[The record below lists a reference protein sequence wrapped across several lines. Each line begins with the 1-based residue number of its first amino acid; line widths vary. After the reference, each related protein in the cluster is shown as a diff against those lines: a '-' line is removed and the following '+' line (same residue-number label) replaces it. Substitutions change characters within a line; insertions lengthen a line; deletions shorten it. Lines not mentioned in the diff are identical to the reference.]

1 MRSPGALIG
10 GALMV
15 ALAVSAGAQTP
26 LPGPGWPVPPVSFV
40 DLPYPPAALEARVR
54 GSVIVQVTT
63 DTDGHVSN
71 AVALAGPQ
79 ALAPAVIENVRQW
92 AFPAG
97 ERTGVVVYRFD
108 EAEGECN
115 DDRRSLFQLKY
126 GNLAMVTA
134 CHAKGRSA
142 MPLNQQPWIADY
154 GVAVYPPIAA
164 SARIRGIAVL
174 ELTLRRDGRV
184 ASTRLLAGP
193 PIISDAAVKHAGT
206 WRLTSPET
214 LPRAHIVVYEFSFDY
229 EACDHD
235 HQSSAFWRTDA
246 QTVHVAVCSPVIN
259 VSGQTRPKP

>member
-1 MRSPGALIG
+1 MRF
-10 GALMV
+10 
-15 ALAVSAGAQTP
+15 ALALVGGLLTALLAVPTGAQTP

-63 DTDGHVSN
+63 DADGHVSN
-71 AVALAGPQ
+71 AVALAGPR

-134 CHAKGRSA
+134 CHASGRSA
-142 MPLNQQPWIADY
+142 MPLNQELWIADY
-154 GVAVYPPIAA
+154 GPALYPPIAA

-184 ASTRLLAGP
+184 SNTRLLAGP
-193 PIISDAAVKHAGT
+193 PIISDAAVKHAAT
-206 WRLTSPET
+206 WRVRSDGAM
-214 LPRAHIVVYEFSFDY
+214 PRTHIVVYEFSFDY
-229 EACDHD
+229 EACDHE
-235 HQSSAFWRTDA
+235 HASSAFWRTDS
-246 QTVHVAVCSPVIN
+246 QTVHMGSCSPTIN
-259 VSGQTRPKP
+259 YSTARPKP